1 MGTAERILVT
11 CSASSG
17 YMADRRLVS
26 VRLCLL
32 GTIAWVC
39 FLVPALPTVTSAQTS
54 TPPALV
60 EFRIGVISAVGKP
73 AGKLLVR
80 YSWQSEIVSKR
91 VDGAGDALY
100 VPTGT
105 MVHLS
110 ERTNSRCRC
119 VFHWT
124 LQISGNQSRRKFL
137 TKPTITLR
145 ITEPQQV
152 AAVFVPVSGDIALV
166 PSRQDAVL
174 APLPAGQVRVPA
186 IRALQAA
193 EKVWGLSDS
202 DIDLKAGIV
211 RAVVGIEGDAVHHDV
226 KAWLVIADREMPNFA
241 PGSTI
246 TYHKIVVVVSAVTG
260 RVAFSYPTES
270 TSP

>member
-1 MGTAERILVT
+1 ML
-11 CSASSG
+11 SASSLARG
-17 YMADRRLVS
+17 GQCTDINA
-26 VRLCLL
+26 
-32 GTIAWVC
+32 
-39 FLVPALPTVTSAQTS
+39 
-54 TPPALV
+54 PALV

-80 YSWQSEIVSKR
+80 YSWQGEIVSKR
-91 VDGAGDALY
+91 VDGSGDALY

-137 TKPTITLR
+137 IKPTITLR

-166 PSRQDAVL
+166 PPRQDAVL

-202 DIDLKAGIV
+202 EIDPKAGIV
-211 RAVVGIEGDAVHHDV
+211 RAVVSIEGDG
-226 KAWLVIADREMPNFA
+226 A
-241 PGSTI
+241 PRPQGLAR
-246 TYHKIVVVVSAVTG
+246 HC
-260 RVAFSYPTES
+260 
-270 TSP
+270 

>member
-1 MGTAERILVT
+1 MYPQR
-11 CSASSG
+11 AS
-17 YMADRRLVS
+17 MRLS
-26 VRLCLL
+26 FL
-32 GTIAWVC
+32 GVIAWIC
-39 FLVPALPTVTSAQTS
+39 FLVPGLPTVASAQTS
-54 TPPALV
+54 TPPGLV
-60 EFRIGVISAVGKP
+60 EFRIVVISPVDKP
-73 AGKLLVR
+73 AGKLLAR
-80 YSWQSEIVSKR
+80 YSWQGETVAKR
-91 VDGAGDALY
+91 VDATGETLY
-100 VPTGT
+100 VPQGT

-137 TKPTITLR
+137 TKPTITLK

-152 AAVFVPVSGDIALV
+152 EAVFVPVSGDIALV
-166 PSRQDAVL
+166 PPRQDAVL

-202 DIDLKAGIV
+202 EIDPKVGIV
-211 RAVVGIEGDAVHHDV
+211 RAVVSIEGDVVHQDL

-260 RVAFSYPTES
+260 RVVFSYPAEPA
-270 TSP
+270 SP

>member
-1 MGTAERILVT
+1 M
-11 CSASSG
+11 C
-17 YMADRRLVS
+17 RRRVPI
-26 VRLCLL
+26 RLSFLAAI
-32 GTIAWVC
+32 GGVC
-39 FLVPALPTVTSAQTS
+39 FLLPLWPAAASAQTS

-80 YSWQSEIVSKR
+80 YSWQGEIVSKR

-137 TKPTITLR
+137 IKPTITLR

-166 PSRQDAVL
+166 PPRQDAVL

-202 DIDLKAGIV
+202 EIDPKAGIV
-211 RAVVGIEGDAVHHDV
+211 RAVVSIEGDVVHQDL

-246 TYHKIVVVVSAVTG
+246 TYHKVVVVVSAVTG
-260 RVAFSYPTES
+260 RVIFSYPTEP